1 MLRLRLVTSQGSPY
15 PLLDCLVGLQTLAL
29 LLPEVPRRAPE
40 ARKRESEQVQLLSVP
55 TKMLSALA
63 RHVRPRTAA
72 AAVSGASPPLL
83 KRPTLCTLAGADAW
97 IQARDAATSVPAAVS
112 AGSDLLQPPPPGTR
126 VTVRFS
132 DGVDYPGTIAE
143 ALDETSATVQFDDGI
158 DDVVKFPDPD
168 VTVFGTEP
176 EIIAD
181 CIPASFYEENLNPSS
196 GRKAETMAGGVRRR
210 LTPAQQVRRIFTAY
224 GHQASDAWQIE
235 ENFRACSCNSLF
247 AMLAKNGRVES
258 MLECRYGPPCT
269 GRNHIIALDKDKVV
283 ETVDGWVTY
292 CLERQAPPW
301 AIRLGGGG
309 GNTTF
314 SQGDIAWAA
323 AKIDVPAD
331 SPLAAADVVVR
342 RSYGATAGCN
352 TNASAIQEAPVSDS
366 EWI

>member
-1 MLRLRLVTSQGSPY
+1 M
-15 PLLDCLVGLQTLAL
+15 
-29 LLPEVPRRAPE
+29 
-40 ARKRESEQVQLLSVP
+40 LLSRI
-55 TKMLSALA
+55 A
-63 RHVRPRTAA
+63 RHVRQRTAS

-112 AGSDLLQPPPPGTR
+112 AGSDWLQPPPPGTR

-143 ALDETSATVQFDDGI
+143 ALDETSATVQFDDCI

-181 CIPASFYEENLNPSS
+181 CIPASFYEENLNPSYPLS
-196 GRKAETMAGGVRRR
+196 GRKAETMVGGVRRR
-210 LTPAQQVRRIFTAY
+210 LTPALRKAETMAGVLRRLTPAQQIRRIFTARA
-224 GHQASDAWQIE
+224 HQASSAYHIE
-235 ENFRACSCNSLF
+235 DDFRACSCNSLF
-247 AMLAKNGRVES
+247 TMLAEDARAES
-258 MLECRYGPPCT
+258 MLESRYGPPCT
-269 GRNHIIALDKDKVV
+269 GRSHIIALDKERVM

-292 CLERQAPPW
+292 CLERQGPPW
-301 AIRLGGGG
+301 AICLRGGGP
-309 GNTTF
+309 TTF
-314 SQGDIAWAA
+314 QQGDIAWAA

-331 SPLAAADVVVR
+331 SPLAAADVVVP